1 MSLQINQGL
10 FKVDFA
16 DHYAVLGIP
25 VDSEIKDIRKRY
37 LKIARSLH
45 PDSLSSASET
55 EKQQATEILS
65 KLVNPAYEKLSQE
78 QEWTEYGIV
87 LRLKGQQLGR
97 QAEAIAGVGELATQL
112 ISAKNLEEAYKTSV
126 QSLAETQYQNLNELL
141 GTIGQISELNLVY
154 LVRKHGQLEA
164 SSQMRQPVTAQVGHP
179 HPANPPS
186 TFTPVTAPKTSPI
199 EQSYRRAE
207 EFLNRDNLAGAILEL
222 RDALQ
227 IDPNNAR
234 CHGLL
239 GLIYLRQNQPT
250 MAKIHVNKALQI
262 DPTETNALKTRQQL
276 EKGTPAKAGAKP
288 GVNNSKNNKPDKPG
302 GGLFGLFGGKKK

>member
-1 MSLQINQGL
+1 MALQINQGL

-25 VDSEIKDIRKRY
+25 VNSEIKDIRKRY

-45 PDSLSSASET
+45 PDSLTSASEA

-78 QEWTEYGIV
+78 REWTEYNII

-97 QAEAIAGVGELATQL
+97 QPEAIAAVGELATQL
-112 ISAKNLEEAYKTSV
+112 LSAQNLEEAYKTSI
-126 QSLAETQYQNLNELL
+126 QSLAETQYQSLNELL

-154 LVRKHGQLEA
+154 LVRKHGQFA
-164 SSQMRQPVTAQVGHP
+164 TSSEVRQPVTVQVGHP
-179 HPANPPS
+179 NSANLPS

-199 EQSYRRAE
+199 DQSYRRAE
-207 EFLNRDNLAGAILEL
+207 EFLTRGNLAGAILEL

-227 IDPNNAR
+227 VDPNNAR

-262 DPTETNALKTRQQL
+262 DSTEANALKTKQQL
-276 EKGTPAKAGAKP
+276 EQATPAKAGAKL
-288 GVNNSKNNKPDKPG
+288 GANNSKNNKPDKPG